1 MRMLEHD
8 TLLTS
13 HFDCCLGGTLDQHKK
28 LVPKPKPKSKKKQE
42 RDNLRAQLH
51 QQRLQGKNSS
61 GDGSLNLQLSSLS
74 SHNESEMKVASPSFS
89 RTASSSSSPN
99 KDNSKL
105 ETRNKKSY
113 VSDSLEEDYSAA
125 NNLSSGSHLEN
136 VDTLSENLTTNN
148 SHLESVDFIQTSEG
162 NVDLDDDVDVTIS
175 DFHNGL
181 FSSTVE
187 KGNNESSCKD
197 SEVQLAQQI
206 SSTPEPE
213 KMGEASLNKNSV

>member
-1 MRMLEHD
+1 M
-8 TLLTS
+8 
-13 HFDCCLGGTLDQHKK
+13 
-28 LVPKPKPKSKKKQE
+28 
-42 RDNLRAQLH
+42 
-51 QQRLQGKNSS
+51 
-61 GDGSLNLQLSSLS
+61 
-74 SHNESEMKVASPSFS
+74 
-89 RTASSSSSPN
+89 
-99 KDNSKL
+99 
-105 ETRNKKSY
+105 
-113 VSDSLEEDYSAA
+113 
-125 NNLSSGSHLEN
+125 
-136 VDTLSENLTTNN
+136 DTLSENLTTNN

-213 KMGEASLNKNSV
+213 KMGEASLNKNSDCVEQRSNLKAFSDSFLTNLSKT